1 MVSKGHL
8 MFEKTAMCEVKIKG
22 SSYYASKV
30 NRLEVVVVRECAAG
44 LSG

>member
-1 MVSKGHL
+1 
-8 MFEKTAMCEVKIKG
+8 MFEKTAMFEVKIQG

-30 NRLEVVVVRECAAG
+30 NRLEAVVVRECAAG